1 VEIGAAGL
9 TFSDGSTQTVAWTG
23 SMSYNDLNDLPT
35 LFDGSYNS
43 LSDVPASFEP
53 SSHAHGSIS
62 NDGKIGDTS
71 GLLVVTTTDGVL
83 TTSTTVDVSQV
94 YSADGNWFL
103 NAPHL
108 IDFLGQ
114 LANNEFSDAI
124 DSVGGVPWSTITNT
138 PTTLSGYGITD
149 GGGGGGIDPT
159 QPLTCSKLTVVANG
173 GAQTANG
180 DSNACFV
187 LDNGSNATN
196 AWFNFSGNDSDDPGT
211 NCTLGFTGDGNF
223 FHGIT
228 YVIADNRLT
237 ISPDGANGNPQ
248 NGLTVDAAGNV
259 GIGTV
264 APTQTL
270 EVAGAVKCEKLVL
283 GEVAVD
289 GGGDA
294 GEIRFYGGHFY
305 GYDGSDW
312 IQLDN

>member
-1 VEIGAAGL
+1 VSGL
-9 TFSDGSTQTVAWTG
+9 ATVATNGDWN
-23 SMSYNDLNDLPT
+23 SLNDKPSE
-35 LFDGSYNS
+35 F
-43 LSDVPASFEP
+43 PP
-53 SSHAHGSIS
+53 SSHNQA
-62 NDGKIGDTS
+62 
-71 GLLVVTTTDGVL
+71 
-83 TTSTTVDVSQV
+83 
-94 YSADGNWFL
+94 
-103 NAPHL
+103 
-108 IDFLGQ
+108 
-114 LANNEFSDAI
+114 
-124 DSVGGVPWSTITNT
+124 WSTITDT

-149 GGGGGGIDPT
+149 GGGGGVDPT
-159 QPLTCSKLTVVANG
+159 AELTCSKLTVVANG

-180 DSNACFV
+180 DNNACFV

-228 YVIADNRLT
+228 YVIPDNRLT